1 MWKIRTA
8 SGAGSGRLTRVTT
21 LTVATYNV
29 RSLRDSEDASAL
41 LIRRFG
47 ADLAMLQEVPRFL
60 RWRSRLAAF
69 ARRAE
74 LLYAAGGGTT
84 GGSALLT
91 HLRVDVLATYDV
103 RLSHH
108 PPLHQRGLAAAAVE
122 IGGARLLVASTHMS
136 LASPERAT
144 HAREL
149 LDHLHRL
156 AHIHRAEH
164 LVLAGDL
171 NEEPGGR
178 AWEILAAGGLNDA
191 WAKAPHKRIDAVLVS
206 EGIEVA
212 WAGVPEEIGE
222 SVLAGASDHCPVV
235 ATLEVPE
242 D

>member
-1 MWKIRTA
+1 
-8 SGAGSGRLTRVTT
+8 VTT

-91 HLRVDVLATYDV
+91 RLRVDVLATYDV
-103 RLSHH
+103 RLSRH

-191 WAKAPHKRIDAVLVS
+191 WAKAQGYGGEFTYPAKAPHKRIDAVLVS